1 LVPDICLR
9 VVVVLMPVKIVTDS
23 VSDIS
28 PGIAAGLG
36 ITVVP
41 LNIVIDGV
49 AYRDGVDLTTDEFYR
64 KLESEPVQTTTS
76 TPAPYVF
83 AGVYDSL
90 AGEAEGILVITIGR
104 KLSATSDSA
113 LKAIDAM
120 KKKCRVAVVAS
131 DMAMMAEGLLA
142 IAAAKAAKEGAGL
155 DELVA
160 MTRRNIARV
169 EIRIAFDTLEYLKR
183 GGRIGKAQAMLGSML
198 GINPIL
204 GIKDGEVF
212 PFGRERSRFRAIEHM
227 CRFVGEYRKIDELAV
242 EDATTPDE
250 TGAFVDRL
258 CSGFP
263 RERIYLSKVS
273 PVIGTNVGPR
283 VIGVAVLG
291 DR

>member
-1 LVPDICLR
+1 M
-9 VVVVLMPVKIVTDS
+9 VLAMPVKIVTDS

-28 PGIAAGLG
+28 PEIAAGLG

-64 KLESEPVQTTTS
+64 KLESEPIQSTTS
-76 TPAPYVF
+76 TPAPHVF

-90 AGEAEGILVITIGR
+90 ADEADGILVITIGR

-113 LKAIDAM
+113 LKAVDAM
-120 KKKCRVAVVAS
+120 KRKCRVAVVS
-131 DMAMMAEGLLA
+131 SELAMMAEGLLA
-142 IAAAKAAKEGAGL
+142 IAAAKAASAGADL
-155 DELVA
+155 DELVEF
-160 MTRRNIARV
+160 TRRNISRV
-169 EIRIAFDTLEYLKR
+169 GIRIAFDTLEYLKR

-212 PFGRERSRFRAIEHM
+212 PFGRERSRTRAIEHL
-227 CRFVGEYRKIDELAV
+227 CRFVSEYKKINELAV
-242 EDATTPDE
+242 EDATTPEE
-250 TGAFVDRL
+250 TGAFLERL
-258 CSGFP
+258 CAGYP
-263 RERIYLSKVS
+263 RERVYLSKVS

>member
-1 LVPDICLR
+1 
-9 VVVVLMPVKIVTDS
+9 MPVRVVTDS

-28 PGIAAGLG
+28 PSIAASLG

-49 AYRDGVDLTTDEFYR
+49 TYRDGVDLTTDEFYR
-64 KLESEPVQTTTS
+64 RLEHEAISPTTS

-90 AGEAEGILVITIGR
+90 ADESDGILVITIGR
-104 KLSATSDSA
+104 KLSATADSA
-113 LKAIDAM
+113 LKAIEAM
-120 KKKCRVAVVAS
+120 KKKCLVAVIGS
-131 DMAMMAEGLLA
+131 ELAMMAEGLLV
-142 IAAAKAAKEGAGL
+142 IAAAKAARNGVTL
-155 DELVA
+155 DELVE
-160 MTRRNIARV
+160 MTRRNISRV
-169 EIRIAFDTLEYLKR
+169 GIRIAFDTLEYLKR
-183 GGRIGKAQAMLGSML
+183 GGRIGKAQAMFGSML
-198 GINPIL
+198 GVNPIL

-212 PFGRERSRFRAIEHM
+212 PFGRERSRTRAIDHL
-227 CRFVGEYRKIDELAV
+227 CRFVAEYKKIDELAV

-250 TGAFVDRL
+250 AGAFLERL
-258 CSGFP
+258 CQKFP
-263 RERIYLSKVS
+263 RDRVYLSKVS

>member
-1 LVPDICLR
+1 MSVR
-9 VVVVLMPVKIVTDS
+9 VITDS

-28 PGIAAGLG
+28 PSIAASLG

-49 AYRDGVDLTTDEFYR
+49 TYRDGVDLTTDEFYR
-64 KLESEPVQTTTS
+64 RLEHEAISPTTS

-83 AGVYDSL
+83 TGVYDSL
-90 AGEAEGILVITIGR
+90 ADESDGILVITIGR
-104 KLSATSDSA
+104 KLSATADSA
-113 LKAIDAM
+113 LKAIEAM

-131 DMAMMAEGLLA
+131 ELAMMAEGLLV
-142 IAAAKAAKEGAGL
+142 IAAAKAARTGVAL
-155 DELVA
+155 DELVE
-160 MTRRNIARV
+160 MTRRNISRV
-169 EIRIAFDTLEYLKR
+169 GIRIAFDTLEYLKR
-183 GGRIGKAQAMLGSML
+183 GGRIGKAQAMFGSML
-198 GINPIL
+198 GINPII

-212 PFGRERSRFRAIEHM
+212 PFGRERSRARAIDHL
-227 CRFVGEYRKIDELAV
+227 CQFVTEYKKIDELAV

-250 TGAFVDRL
+250 TGAFLERL
-258 CSGFP
+258 CQKFVRDSV
-263 RERIYLSKVS
+263 YLSKVS

>member
-1 LVPDICLR
+1 
-9 VVVVLMPVKIVTDS
+9 MPVKIVTDS

-28 PGIAAGLG
+28 PAIAAGLG

-49 AYRDGVDLTTDEFYR
+49 TYRDGVDLTTEDFYR
-64 KLESEPVQTTTS
+64 RLESEAIQPSTS

-90 AGEAEGILVITIGR
+90 ADEADGILVITIGR
-104 KLSATSDSA
+104 KLSATAESA
-113 LKAIDAM
+113 MKAIDAM
-120 KKKCRVAVVAS
+120 GKKCRVIVIGS
-131 DMAMMAEGLLA
+131 ELAMMGEGLLV
-142 IAAAKAAKEGAGL
+142 IAAAKAARQGAGL
-155 DELVA
+155 DELAA
-160 MTRRNIARV
+160 MTRTNIGRIG
-169 EIRIAFDTLEYLKR
+169 IRIAFDTLEYLKR

-212 PFGRERSRFRAIEHM
+212 PFGRERSRSRAIEHL
-227 CRFVGEYRKIDELAV
+227 CRFVGEYKNIEELAV

-250 TGAFVDRL
+250 TNAFVGRL
-258 CSGFP
+258 CEKYP
-263 RERIYLSKVS
+263 RERVFLSKVS

-283 VIGVAVLG
+283 AVGVAVLG
-291 DR
+291 TR